1 MRRMA
6 YFLCRRC
13 DPMKSDRD
21 ESIILV
27 VDDEPEC
34 REILAALLTEESY
47 VVVCAEDGR
56 QALDYMS
63 SSTPGLILLDLM
75 MPNMSGW
82 EFLERKKQD
91 PRLAAVPVVLISGSG
106 LARDTD
112 VSAIVRKPIDF
123 AVLKKIVEQN
133 RLKN

>member
-1 MRRMA
+1 
-6 YFLCRRC
+6 
-13 DPMKSDRD
+13 MKSDRD

-34 REILAALLTEESY
+34 REILAALLTEEGY

-82 EFLERKKQD
+82 EFLERQKQD

>member
-1 MRRMA
+1 
-6 YFLCRRC
+6 
-13 DPMKSDRD
+13 MKSDRD

-34 REILAALLTEESY
+34 REIIADLLTEEGY

-82 EFLERKKQD
+82 EFLERQKQD

>member
-1 MRRMA
+1 
-6 YFLCRRC
+6 
-13 DPMKSDRD
+13 MKSDRD

-34 REILAALLTEESY
+34 REILAALLTEEGY

-82 EFLERKKQD
+82 EFLERQKQD
-91 PRLAAVPVVLISGSG
+91 PRLAAIPVVLISGSG
-106 LARDTD
+106 LARDTN

>member
-1 MRRMA
+1 M
-6 YFLCRRC
+6 
-13 DPMKSDRD
+13 SDRD

-34 REILAALLTEESY
+34 REIIAALLTEEGY

>member
-1 MRRMA
+1 M
-6 YFLCRRC
+6 
-13 DPMKSDRD
+13 
-21 ESIILV
+21 
-27 VDDEPEC
+27 
-34 REILAALLTEESY
+34 
-47 VVVCAEDGR
+47 VVCAEDGR

-82 EFLERKKQD
+82 EFLERQKQD

-112 VSAIVRKPIDF
+112 VVETPGQSAGPPFVR
-123 AVLKKIVEQN
+123 N
-133 RLKN
+133 RQPAHLDDVNR